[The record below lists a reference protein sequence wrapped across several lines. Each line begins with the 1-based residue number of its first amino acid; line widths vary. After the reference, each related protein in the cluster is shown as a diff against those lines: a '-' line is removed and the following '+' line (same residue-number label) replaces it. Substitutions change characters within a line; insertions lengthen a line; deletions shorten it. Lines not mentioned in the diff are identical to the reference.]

1 MARVLRNGKRIRR
14 LTQAEVVNDSGRELP
29 EVSTKHCESVR
40 SNGKFIR
47 RLTKRKYSMIVVESY
62 RKYPEGF

>member
-47 RLTKRKYSMIVVESY
+47 RLTKRK
-62 RKYPEGF
+62 

>member
-29 EVSTKHCESVR
+29 EVPPKHCESVEKAFKCSR
-40 SNGKFIR
+40 
-47 RLTKRKYSMIVVESY
+47 
-62 RKYPEGF
+62 